1 MTSNILLLISV
12 RLLSLSIWI
21 TPWHHK
27 TKPFPVNYSTVTFL
41 QELLIDDSKEEQDDG
56 IKLTSLKHLDNKGY
70 EEDDTGSGWLLT
82 NDNIMQ
88 LSIIFM

>member
-1 MTSNILLLISV
+1 MLQT
-12 RLLSLSIWI
+12 
-21 TPWHHK
+21 
-27 TKPFPVNYSTVTFL
+27 YFL

-82 NDNIMQ
+82 NDMTLQ
-88 LSIIFM
+88 LPMIPMSSMYQTSLHEYIERVFEWLYLWMKASNFTH